1 MTTAVAKKKTAT
13 SKKVG
18 RTSPLENPQIH
29 EELINMIHIGVPVR
43 HACQAVGIN
52 EKTFYNWLS
61 RGMTER
67 DRLNTIENAKP
78 NPTEVVFYEFLQAVE
93 RARAEAVA
101 KKVAVITKSSASDWR
116 AAAWWL
122 ERQSPAEFGKTE
134 RIEHTGANGEEI
146 KVTVT
151 MGELQEKIARVIEMR
166 KVDE

>member
-1 MTTAVAKKKTAT
+1 MASAVAKKKEAPA
-13 SKKVG
+13 KKVG
-18 RTSPLENPQIH
+18 RSSPLTNPQIE
-29 EELINMIHIGVPVR
+29 EELLNLIKIGVPVR

-67 DRLNTIENAKP
+67 DRLNSIENAKP

-93 RARAEAVA
+93 RARSEAIA
-101 KKVAVITKSSASDWR
+101 KKVATITKSSHDDWR

-122 ERQSPAEFGKTE
+122 ERQLPSEFGKID
-134 RIEHTGANGEEI
+134 RVEHTGANGEDI

-166 KVDE
+166 KDE